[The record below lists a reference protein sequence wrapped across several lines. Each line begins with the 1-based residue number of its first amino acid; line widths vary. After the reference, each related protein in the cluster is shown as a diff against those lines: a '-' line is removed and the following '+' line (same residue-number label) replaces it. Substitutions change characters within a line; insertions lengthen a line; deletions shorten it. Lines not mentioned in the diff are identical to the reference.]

1 MLSLLSPAGPGPSEA
16 QHTRCGFALSNELVG
31 GTWCAVQTSGDADCI
46 NFSMCSSCRAA
57 IGRYKLSLQ
66 VTCGNQVAT
75 RFLGKFVLLFNPW
88 CSGEEEGRACLPPLP
103 AQPFLGGR
111 PAIPGL
117 LSALSCQWHQAR
129 EGRSQESCKEG
140 QSP

>member
-1 MLSLLSPAGPGPSEA
+1 M
-16 QHTRCGFALSNELVG
+16 
-31 GTWCAVQTSGDADCI
+31 VQTSGDADCI
-46 NFSMCSSCRAA
+46 NFSMCSSSRAA

-103 AQPFLGGR
+103 AQPSNPR
-111 PAIPGL
+111 L
-117 LSALSCQWHQAR
+117 LSALSCQQQPFGGTRPGKAGAR
-129 EGRSQESCKEG
+129 RAARRVRAPDPSLS
-140 QSP
+140 